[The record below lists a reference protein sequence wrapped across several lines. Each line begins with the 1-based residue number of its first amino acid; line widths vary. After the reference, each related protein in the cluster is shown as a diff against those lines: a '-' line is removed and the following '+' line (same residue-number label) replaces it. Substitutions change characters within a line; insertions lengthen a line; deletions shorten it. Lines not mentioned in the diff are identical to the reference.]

1 MFTYNH
7 DDADDADDDDDD
19 NDDGGDGGDDT
30 SYFLQG
36 RAKRGSG
43 GGCVK
48 DESGNFGCDT
58 FKLLQCS
65 SHKLLWCYVE
75 WKSQIA
81 ND

>member
-1 MFTYNH
+1 MVIYNH

-19 NDDGGDGGDDT
+19 NDDGGDGVDDT
-30 SYFLQG
+30 SYFLQE

-58 FKLLQCS
+58 FKLL
-65 SHKLLWCYVE
+65 
-75 WKSQIA
+75 
-81 ND
+81 

>member
-1 MFTYNH
+1 MVIYNH

-19 NDDGGDGGDDT
+19 NNDGGDGGDDT

-75 WKSQIA
+75 CNTEIA

>member
-1 MFTYNH
+1 MVIYNH

-19 NDDGGDGGDDT
+19 NDDGGDDT

-48 DESGNFGCDT
+48 DESGNFGSDT
-58 FKLLQCS
+58 VKLLQCS

-75 WKSQIA
+75 
-81 ND
+81 

>member
-1 MFTYNH
+1 MVIYNG
-7 DDADDADDDDDD
+7 DDADDADDDEDD

-75 WKSQIA
+75 CNTEIA

>member
-1 MFTYNH
+1 MYNH
-7 DDADDADDDDDD
+7 NDADDADDDDDD

-30 SYFLQG
+30 SYFLKR

-48 DESGNFGCDT
+48 DESGNFSCDT

-75 WKSQIA
+75 
-81 ND
+81 

>member
-1 MFTYNH
+1 MVIYNH
-7 DDADDADDDDDD
+7 DDADDADDD

-75 WKSQIA
+75 CNTEIA